1 MNRSVGKPF
10 CAEPS
15 PAEPSGVQP
24 LGAEERRS
32 TDRRSADLFFN
43 KFLGGQPYLCRTV
56 DVSERGALVETF
68 AEPEWPAGRFPLEL
82 RVPESRQTLW
92 LWARCVRRVGRHQ
105 ALEFVSMS
113 VAAQQH
119 LKRWLDR
126 AA

>member
-1 MNRSVGKPF
+1 MNQ
-10 CAEPS
+10 S
-15 PAEPSGVQP
+15 PVKP
-24 LGAEERRS
+24 LGDGERRRV
-32 TDRRSADLFFN
+32 DRRNADLFFN
-43 KFLGGQPYLCRTV
+43 KFLGGHPYLCRTL

-68 AEPEWPAGRFPLEL
+68 AEPEWPSGRFPLEL

-92 LWARCVRRVGRHQ
+92 LWARSVRRIGRHQ

-113 VAAQQH
+113 AAAEQH